1 MSVFKNTIWDG
12 VPTSVSILVPTRDTV
27 YSHFS
32 YSLGNLIKTTTQMG
46 INVHLFFD
54 ASTILINQR
63 ERLIQQAIEVKSEW
77 ALWLDSD
84 MMFPSTTLLRLLSH
98 NQDIVACNYMKRSH
112 PFKSVTFM
120 DTNDWESWVPIQSE
134 DELLTAEA
142 TGMGC
147 LLMRTS
153 VFQKLNKPYFEYTY
167 ESKTKDWIGEDFTLF
182 KKLNGLGYQ
191 LKIDMNLSK
200 EIYHIGTFAYGKSLD
215 ANTRK
220 KKEWESKRKRTK

>member
-1 MSVFKNTIWDG
+1 MSVFKNTMWDG
-12 VPTSVSILVPTRDTV
+12 VPTSVSILVPTRDMV

-98 NQDIVACNYMKRSH
+98 NQDIIACNYMKRSH

-167 ESKTKDWIGEDFTLF
+167 EPKTKDWIGEDFTLF
-182 KKLNGLGYQ
+182 KKLNGLGHQ

-215 ANTRK
+215 ANTQK

>member
-1 MSVFKNTIWDG
+1 MSVFKNTMWSG

-46 INVHLFFD
+46 INVHIFFD

-63 ERLIQQAIEVKSEW
+63 ERLIEQAIEAKSEW
-77 ALWLDSD
+77 VLWLDSD

-98 NQDIVACNYMKRSH
+98 NQDIVGCNYMKRSH

-120 DTNDWESWVPIQSE
+120 NTNDWESWVPLQPQ
-134 DELLTAEA
+134 DELLTVEA

-153 VFQKLNKPYFEYTY
+153 VFQKMRKPYFEYTY
-167 ESKTKDWIGEDFTLF
+167 QSSTRDWLGEDFTLF
-182 KKLNGLGYQ
+182 KKLNELGYQ
-191 LKIDMNLSK
+191 LKIDMNLSN
-200 EIYHIGTFAYGKSLD
+200 EIYHIGTYAYGK
-215 ANTRK
+215 NVKENIQK
-220 KKEWESKRKRTK
+220 KNEWKSKKSKNP

>member
-1 MSVFKNTIWDG
+1 MSVFKNTMWEG
-12 VPTSVSILVPTRDTV
+12 VPTSVSILVPTRDMV

-32 YSLGNLIKTTTQMG
+32 YSLGNLMKTTTQMG
-46 INVHLFFD
+46 ITVHLFFD

-63 ERLIQQAIEVKSEW
+63 ERLIEQAIEVKSEW
-77 ALWLDSD
+77 VLWLDSD

-153 VFQKLNKPYFEYTY
+153 VFQKLNKPYFEYSY
-167 ESKTKDWIGEDFTLF
+167 EQKTKDWIGEDFTLF
-182 KKLNGLGYQ
+182 KKLNGIGHQ

-200 EIYHIGTFAYGKSLD
+200 EIYHIGTFAYGKSLS
-215 ANTRK
+215 ANTQK
-220 KKEWESKRKRTK
+220 KKEWESKRKKTK

>member
-1 MSVFKNTIWDG
+1 MSVFKNTMWDG

-63 ERLIQQAIEVKSEW
+63 ERLIEQAIEVKSEW
-77 ALWLDSD
+77 VLWLDSD
-84 MMFPSTTLLRLLSH
+84 MMFPSTTLLRLLAH
-98 NQDIVACNYMKRSH
+98 NQDMVACNYMKRSH

-120 DTNDWESWVPIQSE
+120 DTNDWESWVPIKSE

-153 VFQKLNKPYFEYTY
+153 LFQRLYKPYFEYTFQP
-167 ESKTKDWIGEDFTLF
+167 TTNDWLGEDFTLF
-182 KKLNGLGYQ
+182 NKLNALGYE

-200 EIYHIGTFAYGKSLD
+200 EIYHMGTFAYGKNLS
-215 ANTRK
+215 ANIQKRE
-220 KKEWESKRKRTK
+220 EWESKKR

>member
-1 MSVFKNTIWDG
+1 MSVFKNTMWDG

-63 ERLIQQAIEVKSEW
+63 ERLIEQAIEVKSEW
-77 ALWLDSD
+77 VLWLDSD
-84 MMFPSTTLLRLLSH
+84 MMFPSTTLLRLLAH
-98 NQDIVACNYMKRSH
+98 KQDIVACNYMKRSQ

-120 DTNDWESWVPIQSE
+120 DTNDWESWVPIKSE
-134 DELLTAEA
+134 DELLTVEA

-153 VFQKLNKPYFEYTY
+153 VFQRLKKPYFEYTFQPT
-167 ESKTKDWIGEDFTLF
+167 TKDWLGEDFTLF
-182 KKLNGLGYQ
+182 KKLNSLGYQ
-191 LKIDMNLSK
+191 LKIDMNLSN
-200 EIYHIGTFAYGKSLD
+200 EIYHIGTFAYGKSLS
-215 ANTRK
+215 ANTQK
-220 KKEWESKRKRTK
+220 KTEWESKKSN

>member
-63 ERLIQQAIEVKSEW
+63 ERLIEQAIEVKSEW
-77 ALWLDSD
+77 VLWLDSD
-84 MMFPSTTLLRLLSH
+84 MMFPSTTLLRLLAH
-98 NQDIVACNYMKRSH
+98 NQDIVACNYMKRSY
-112 PFKSVTFM
+112 PFKSVTFV
-120 DTNDWESWVPIQSE
+120 DTNDWESWVPVQSE
-134 DELLTAEA
+134 PELLTVEA

-147 LLMRTS
+147 LLMKTS
-153 VFQKLNKPYFEYTY
+153 IFQNLSKPYFEYTY
-167 ESKTKDWIGEDFTLF
+167 QPSTKDWLGEDFTLF
-182 KKLNGLGYQ
+182 KKLNSLGFQ
-191 LKIDMNLSK
+191 LKIDMNLSN
-200 EIYHIGTFAYGKSLD
+200 EIYHMGTYAYGKNLS
-215 ANTRK
+215 ANTQK
-220 KKEWESKRKRTK
+220 KSEWKSKNKKN

>member
-84 MMFPSTTLLRLLSH
+84 MMFPSTTLLRLLAH

-167 ESKTKDWIGEDFTLF
+167 EPKTKDWMGEDFTLF
-182 KKLNGLGYQ
+182 KKLNGLGHQ
-191 LKIDMNLSK
+191 LKIDMNLSN

-215 ANTRK
+215 ANTQK
-220 KKEWESKRKRTK
+220 KKEWESKRKRPK

>member
-46 INVHLFFD
+46 INTHLFFD

-63 ERLIQQAIEVKSEW
+63 ERLIEQAIEVKSEW
-77 ALWLDSD
+77 VLWLDSD
-84 MMFPSTTLLRLLSH
+84 MMFPSTTLLRLLAH

-120 DTNDWESWVPIQSE
+120 DTNDWESWVPLQSE
-134 DELLTAEA
+134 DKLLTVEA

-153 VFQKLNKPYFEYTY
+153 VFQNLKKPYFEYSY
-167 ESKTKDWIGEDFTLF
+167 QPMTKDWTGEDFTLF
-182 KKLNGLGYQ
+182 KKLNELGYQ
-191 LKIDMNLSK
+191 LKIDMNLSN
-200 EIYHIGTFAYGKSLD
+200 EIYHIGTFAYGKSLS
-215 ANTRK
+215 ANIQK
-220 KKEWESKRKRTK
+220 KNEWKSKKSK